1 MKNSKKKKGFTLVEV
16 LVVVLIVGILAAIAI
31 PSYHFTIERSRATQG
46 ITSLT
51 QIAKAQ
57 KTYSA
62 KRGKYAESMIGL
74 PLDMKDSDGSE
85 ATGAEFADQYF
96 DYKIFGDEFER
107 ARATRNT
114 GEYELSVDYGTG
126 QIFCRPIEH
135 KICQDLNLAEGEELI
150 TWPQKKECS
159 PSDYQYS
166 DKIYNCT
173 LYLFKDGTKR
183 AALCNIDT
191 SLQNSTCH
199 MFNNEDKRY
208 LILWLGIHQVM
219 YMDPE
224 TGKKT
229 KIYQYNTDGTLKWYE
244 RQENG
249 IRRESIQFSD
259 SDTRIMIYDEG
270 TEKNYYTTYFP
281 NNGNAYV
288 KRYVNNFPKYTQYY
302 DAEGRVSHIIYNSS
316 ELNARVYYNPD
327 GSIKSSSCSSGCDG
341 WEPPEISSLYVAP
354 EKPVVDYDCL
364 KENSD
369 YPAACG
375 TF

>member
-57 KTYSA
+57 KTYNA

-135 KICQDLNLAEGEELI
+135 KICQDLNLAEGYELI
-150 TWPQKKECS
+150 TWPQQTGCDPAE
-159 PSDYQYS
+159 YGYS
-166 DKIYNCT
+166 SSYYNCYRV
-173 LYLFKDGTKR
+173 LYKDGTKM
-183 AALCNIDT
+183 DT
-191 SLQNSTCH
+191 ICRIENPMCYVY
-199 MFNNEDKRY
+199 NNDGNLTQRFFTNPSVATIY
-208 LILWLGIHQVM
+208 
-219 YMDPE
+219 DPD
-224 TGKKT
+224 TGKK
-229 KIYQYNTDGTLKWYE
+229 IAQLDYNADGSFQRYTE
-244 RQENG
+244 FEDG
-249 IRRESIQFSD
+249 IP
-259 SDTRIMIYDEG
+259 TRGIDKVGNVTRLIDYDEG
-270 TEKNYYTTYFP
+270 SGSDYYLIRNNQITRWENYSQQ
-281 NNGNAYV
+281 
-288 KRYVNNFPKYTQYY
+288 KYEQYY
-302 DAEGRVSHIIYNSS
+302 DSEGRLS
-316 ELNARVYYNPD
+316 RVYFYAISGVKAQVNYNTN
-327 GSIKSSSCSSGCDG
+327 G
-341 WEPPEISSLYVAP
+341 EISSFVCMSGNCENWTPP
-354 EKPVVDYDCL
+354 EMSSFKYQIFPEIPEMNNNCL
-364 KENSD
+364 EDHPDN
-369 YPAACG
+369 PMVCG
-375 TF
+375 AS